1 MPKRPTRSSRSR
13 RSRHSRSSRRS
24 HASYAPSP
32 GYHHHDD
39 KSYHTHH
46 GYRMTKA
53 ERDDLPPSA
62 FALPDDRALPLRSKR
77 PGSERGYIMA
87 ATGRLEMMKHL
98 GHLRTGQYAEAK
110 RNILRA
116 ARRAGIHS
124 KYEPN

>member
-1 MPKRPTRSSRSR
+1 MPK
-13 RSRHSRSSRRS
+13 RHSRSSRPRRS
-24 HASYAPSP
+24 RSSRRGYASYAPSP

-39 KSYHTHH
+39 KSYHTHN

-53 ERDDLPPSA
+53 ERDLLPPSA

-98 GHLRTGQYAEAK
+98 GHLRAGQYTEAK

-124 KYEPN
+124 KYAPS